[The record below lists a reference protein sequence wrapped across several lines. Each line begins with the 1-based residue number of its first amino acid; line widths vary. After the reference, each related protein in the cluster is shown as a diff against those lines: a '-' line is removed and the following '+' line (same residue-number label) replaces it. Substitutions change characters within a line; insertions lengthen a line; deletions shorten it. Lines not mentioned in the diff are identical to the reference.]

1 MLAAHEVRQEAERCQ
16 TTRTSARSR
25 SCAHPSTSCRPFD
38 ALAPDRQTA
47 AARESTTLILE
58 MAAFIRECA
67 EHPKLNKTEKAIAQA
82 LLDRLILAGFT
93 NGGPDTPPTEA

>member
-1 MLAAHEVRQEAERCQ
+1 MSDHQNVSAVPELRASVNELPGDQI
-16 TTRTSARSR
+16 TSF
-25 SCAHPSTSCRPFD
+25 RPFD

-93 NGGPDTPPTEA
+93 NGGPDTPPTEAVT